1 MTESYARHVQK
12 FMQITLSRLKE
23 TVGSGIIKELNEL
36 TQQVTRGRNILFSAG
51 V

>member
-1 MTESYARHVQK
+1 MAESYARHVQK